1 MGMIANAPAAN
12 GSANMQPKAEKDQAS
27 GYVGIGFEGQVAL
40 GGKVGFNGVTPVGK
54 ATDSGAS
61 ATGISISLLEALSI
75 NTPLNNHAAQI
86 NAIRKC
92 LRDAGLMA

>member
-1 MGMIANAPAAN
+1 MAVISNPALN
-12 GSANMQPKAEKDQAS
+12 GSANMQPKAEKDQNS
-27 GYVGIGFEGQVAL
+27 GYVGIGSEGQVTLA
-40 GGKVGFNGVTPVGK
+40 GKVGFNGVTPVGK

-61 ATGISISLLEALSI
+61 ATGISVSLVEALSI